1 MVFLGEMLD
10 QQKRMKRYRVTLDPN
25 DLETSVQQLAEAYDL
40 VSEDLATLRRI
51 VTLYSRPIT
60 MYLDETNA
68 ILYDNLPLA
77 DKFTF
82 DIDTDELVLFRCDLD
97 TITDALIEMAM
108 YLAGFATLMGNEQT
122 WVVEF
127 AIGAWKLVKKRLKRQ
142 LGIPVQEQPRAV
154 VGLPPPPDKAPASA
168 PYPFCT
174 LVAHYD
180 LASFHQMVILAARDD
195 VAVYFPPDTHPKVLA
210 VYVYMRRAMQE
221 VAQGLD
227 LGDHETFNTR
237 LVQELQRLQ
246 ELFSPTD
253 LEPPGWLADPLDEE
267 NSAEMLDDP
276 APRLGLFPDAG
287 PSNRSTPDDSHKD
300 NPFEAFIEQLFSD
313 DDPL

>member
-1 MVFLGEMLD
+1 
-10 QQKRMKRYRVTLDPN
+10 
-25 DLETSVQQLAEAYDL
+25 
-40 VSEDLATLRRI
+40 
-51 VTLYSRPIT
+51 
-60 MYLDETNA
+60 
-68 ILYDNLPLA
+68 
-77 DKFTF
+77 
-82 DIDTDELVLFRCDLD
+82 
-97 TITDALIEMAM
+97 
-108 YLAGFATLMGNEQT
+108 
-122 WVVEF
+122 
-127 AIGAWKLVKKRLKRQ
+127 
-142 LGIPVQEQPRAV
+142 
-154 VGLPPPPDKAPASA
+154 
-168 PYPFCT
+168 
-174 LVAHYD
+174 
-180 LASFHQMVILAARDD
+180 
-195 VAVYFPPDTHPKVLA
+195 
-210 VYVYMRRAMQE
+210 MRRAMQE

>member
-1 MVFLGEMLD
+1 
-10 QQKRMKRYRVTLDPN
+10 MKRYQVILDP
-25 DLETSVQQLAEAYDL
+25 DDVETSAQQLAEAYDL
-40 VSEDLATLRRI
+40 ASEDLATLRRI
-51 VTLYSRPIT
+51 IALYRRPIA

-68 ILYDNLPLA
+68 TLYDSLPLA

-82 DIDTDELVLFRCDLD
+82 DIETDELVLFTCDLD

-108 YLAGFATLMGNEQT
+108 YLAGFATMLGNEQT
-122 WVVEF
+122 WVIEF
-127 AIGAWKLVKKRLKRQ
+127 AIGAWKPVKKRLKRQ
-142 LGIPVQEQPRAV
+142 LGISVQEQPRAV
-154 VGLPPPPDKAPASA
+154 VGLPPPPEKAPTST
-168 PYPFCT
+168 PYPFRT

-237 LVQELQRLQ
+237 LVQELRRLQ
-246 ELFSPTD
+246 ELFNPTA
-253 LEPPGWLADPLDEE
+253 LEPPSWLPDLLDEE
-267 NSAEMLDDP
+267 NGAEMLDDP
-276 APRLGLFPDAG
+276 ATRLGLFPSTG
-287 PSNRSTPDDSHKD
+287 PSDRSTPPKSHKD
-300 NPFEAFIEQLFSD
+300 NPFEAFIEQLFPD